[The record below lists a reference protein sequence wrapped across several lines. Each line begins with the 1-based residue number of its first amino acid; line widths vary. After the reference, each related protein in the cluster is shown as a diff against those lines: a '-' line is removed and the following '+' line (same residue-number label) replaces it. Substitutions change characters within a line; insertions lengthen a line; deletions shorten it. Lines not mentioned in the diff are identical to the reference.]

1 MAELEI
7 TNKKQL
13 EEELAKAIKDNKN
26 KPTDEEVKAAGEDF
40 EKAAKAF
47 PVRMWA
53 LGEPKD
59 ARLYCDY
66 LNHYVRNRLF
76 WTKNG
81 WMGVVKLVEELEA
94 ASNLLNGKNS
104 LELGYQALEFVYY
117 SLMNPG
123 GIGLQAALDF
133 ESEGE
138 QYIPLMEAVGNK
150 LNEARQELK
159 TIQFLQ
165 DKYTAM
171 QQGFYLEIEPPTP
184 PEEPPVPE
192 INTVLD
198 LTVPE
203 GTTGTEVK
211 GCPAGE
217 PGKEGSA
224 GIITSEDEGPDRGD
238 C

>member
-13 EEELAKAIKDNKN
+13 EEELSKAIKDNKN
-26 KPTDEEVKAAGEDF
+26 KPTEEEVKAAGEDF
-40 EKAAKAF
+40 EKTAKAF
-47 PVRMWA
+47 PLKMWA

-123 GIGLQAALDF
+123 GVGLQSALDF

-138 QYIPLMEAVGNK
+138 QFIPLMEAVGNK
-150 LNEARQELK
+150 LNEARLDLK
-159 TIQFLQ
+159 KIQFLQ

-171 QQGFYLEIEPPTP
+171 QQGFYLEVEPPADP
-184 PEEPPVPE
+184 AVPVPE
-192 INTVLD
+192 INPVLD

-203 GTTGTEVK
+203 VK
-211 GCPAGE
+211 DPS
-217 PGKEGSA
+217 KN
-224 GIITSEDEGPDRGD
+224 
-238 C
+238 